1 MNEKIVITSAA
12 CTPMGGFQSVL
23 APVSAPELGA
33 AAIGAAVERDG
44 ISADAVDEV
53 IMGWVLSAGLGQTP
67 TRQTGL
73 GAGLS
78 SAMK

>member
-44 ISADAVDEV
+44 FSP
-53 IMGWVLSAGLGQTP
+53 MRSTRSLWVAYYLRAWVRHRLG
-67 TRQTGL
+67 RRVWARDYRAL
-73 GAGLS
+73 
-78 SAMK
+78 